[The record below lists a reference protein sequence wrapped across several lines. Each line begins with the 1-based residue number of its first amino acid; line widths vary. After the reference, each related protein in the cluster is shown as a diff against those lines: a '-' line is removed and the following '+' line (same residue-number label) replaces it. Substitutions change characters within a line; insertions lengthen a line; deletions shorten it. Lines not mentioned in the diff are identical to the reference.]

1 MYITTDEVVEQLTEK
16 AVAQFT
22 DDVSGQAVNYEL
34 LTEIIVN
41 SSGLIDN
48 YLRGRYRLPLNN
60 EHYILKAICLELVK
74 YELYKRRGKIPDAVK
89 EAYTEAVER
98 LKAIQK
104 RDIVLDEGEVI
115 TIVYNKEN
123 SVYTNE
129 L

>member
-1 MYITTDEVVEQLTEK
+1 MYLTPAEVVERLTEK

-34 LTEIIVN
+34 LETIITN
-41 SSGLIDN
+41 CSGLIDN
-48 YLRGRYRLPLNN
+48 YLRGRYKLPLNN
-60 EHYILKAICLELVK
+60 EHYILKAICFELVK
-74 YELYKRRGKIPDAVK
+74 YELYKRRGKIPEAVK

-104 RDIVLDEGEVI
+104 REIILDEDEVI
-115 TIVYNKEN
+115 TIVYTKEN